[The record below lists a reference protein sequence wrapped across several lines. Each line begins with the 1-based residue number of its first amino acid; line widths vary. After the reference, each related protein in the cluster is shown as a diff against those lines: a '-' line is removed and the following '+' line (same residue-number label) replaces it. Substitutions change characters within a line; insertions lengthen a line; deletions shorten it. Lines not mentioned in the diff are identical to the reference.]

1 MIDESIN
8 IPVKID
14 TIKKYLEERFDGKVE
29 ILGVK
34 KLGTFTDTIKK
45 LGYGDTFLVKFRKE
59 GRDRSVIF
67 STMRKDKYGH
77 QYIWDRANVLMFQ
90 YDAGQRL
97 PKHAHPL
104 DIGYFTTEG
113 KARSVRDAN
122 IYFLLTEKV
131 EGTDYFLDLKRLKTE
146 ALTDLD
152 IERARVLG
160 EYLAE
165 IHSEKKDA
173 PELYTRKIRELL
185 GHGECIMGIVDGYP
199 RNYEFFPDDA
209 LCDIEKLCVEWR
221 WKLKKYT
228 HRLCREH
235 GDFHPWNIKFREGTD
250 FSTFDRSRG
259 EYGEAADDVSTLSI
273 NYLLY
278 SLLKHG
284 KLYGDYKKLHDIFIE
299 TYLEK
304 TKDLEL
310 FKVIQPFYAFRCL
323 VIASPEWYPNHPA
336 DIRKKLFN
344 FTRNIL
350 ATETIN
356 IDEINRYLE

>member
-104 DIGYFTTEG
+104 DIGYFTAEG
-113 KARSVRDAN
+113 NARSVRDAN

-146 ALTDLD
+146 AITDLD

-160 EYLAE
+160 E
-165 IHSEKKDA
+165 
-173 PELYTRKIRELL
+173 
-185 GHGECIMGIVDGYP
+185 
-199 RNYEFFPDDA
+199 
-209 LCDIEKLCVEWR
+209 
-221 WKLKKYT
+221 
-228 HRLCREH
+228 
-235 GDFHPWNIKFREGTD
+235 
-250 FSTFDRSRG
+250 
-259 EYGEAADDVSTLSI
+259 
-273 NYLLY
+273 
-278 SLLKHG
+278 
-284 KLYGDYKKLHDIFIE
+284 
-299 TYLEK
+299 
-304 TKDLEL
+304 
-310 FKVIQPFYAFRCL
+310 
-323 VIASPEWYPNHPA
+323 
-336 DIRKKLFN
+336 
-344 FTRNIL
+344 
-350 ATETIN
+350 
-356 IDEINRYLE
+356 

>member
-1 MIDESIN
+1 METIPIKLESL
-8 IPVKID
+8 KE
-14 TIKKYLEERFDGKVE
+14 YLEERFGGKLE
-29 ILGVK
+29 ILRVK

-45 LGYGDTFLVKFRKE
+45 LGYGDTFLVTFSKE
-59 GRDRSVIF
+59 GQDRSVVF

-77 QYIWDRANVLMFQ
+77 QYLWDRANVLMFQ

-104 DIGYFTTEG
+104 DIGYFNHEG
-113 KARSVRDAN
+113 LARSVRDAN

-131 EGTDYFLDLKRLKTE
+131 EGTDYYLDLKRLKNE
-146 ALTDLD
+146 PLTDLD
-152 IERARVLG
+152 MERARVLG

-165 IHSEKKDA
+165 IHSEKKDG
-173 PELYTRKIRELL
+173 PDLYTRKIRELI
-185 GHGECIMGIVDGYP
+185 GHGECIMGIIDGYP
-199 RNYEFFPDDA
+199 KNYDFSPGTAF
-209 LCDIEKLCVEWR
+209 CDIEKLCVEWR
-221 WKLKKYT
+221 WKLKQYT

-235 GDFHPWNIKFREGTD
+235 GDFHPWNIKFRKGTD

-284 KLYGDYKKLHDIFIE
+284 KLDGHYKKLHDIYMT

-304 TKDLEL
+304 TKDQEI

-350 ATETIN
+350 ATETVN